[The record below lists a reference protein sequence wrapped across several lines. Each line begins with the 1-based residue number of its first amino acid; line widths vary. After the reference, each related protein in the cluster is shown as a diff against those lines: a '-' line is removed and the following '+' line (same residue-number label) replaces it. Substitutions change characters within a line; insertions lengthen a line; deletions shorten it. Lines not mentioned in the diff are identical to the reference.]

1 MLPINRGG
9 DQFCDRFRRKR
20 WFTMELS
27 PTFIAE
33 DNLIKGNMLSGGEI
47 LTSDVP
53 SRSNPTI
60 SMDTVLKGKPTRLD
74 PSGKTTNQKIREDV
88 IPMNSESSGSSSDI
102 DNLLTTSPIN
112 EGEDG
117 HWDRAEE
124 LVNTKE
130 REEVDLISASTRGF
144 VVSFGSLIGFLTLSQ
159 SCC

>member
-1 MLPINRGG
+1 
-9 DQFCDRFRRKR
+9 
-20 WFTMELS
+20 
-27 PTFIAE
+27 
-33 DNLIKGNMLSGGEI
+33 MLSGGEI

-88 IPMNSESSGSSSDI
+88 IPMNSESSGSPSEL
-102 DNLLTTSPIN
+102 DNLLTTSSIN

-144 VVSFGSLIGFLTLSQ
+144 VVSFGSLIGFLPYRNLAAKWKFLAFESWLRRKMIRSIQ
-159 SCC
+159 STGKIWE